1 VAGLSTL
8 FDKPNWLSLTNVGLY
23 HSDYGMTSQYIP
35 DLEEYRLIVLDNNG
49 VEQTQSGIIRMSEI
63 VIKP

>member
-1 VAGLSTL
+1 
-8 FDKPNWLSLTNVGLY
+8 
-23 HSDYGMTSQYIP
+23 MTSHYIS